1 MPALLEQ
8 LSEQDMETYAGQ
20 WVAVRDGEVL
30 KSGATPQVVADWLRK
45 HDTAADFVYRVPA
58 RGEPTTYFF

>member
-8 LSEQDMETYAGQ
+8 LSEEDLKTYAGQ

-30 KSGATPQVVADWLRK
+30 INGESPKDVADWLRE